1 LGFSSFR
8 IIDLFRKRAGARI
21 PFSVREIELP
31 DSGSIE
37 LFERAFKSPPPME
50 PRHFVAILQRKDGSD
65 NAHRVGGYI
74 HFSRFEDGV
83 FLCGGLCIDWR
94 LYRALSRDERAEIAG
109 QGSLSRWL
117 SLKSIA
123 SLGDRTAVFAY
134 TGDRRSRRDALA
146 LGFETTRAPF
156 LLVQW
161 HGAIPDSS
169 RAALISR
176 VEAHGPF

>member
-8 IIDLFRKRAGARI
+8 IVDLFRKQADARI
-21 PFSVREIELP
+21 PFRVQEIERP
-31 DSGSIE
+31 DSGSVA
-37 LFERAFKSPPPME
+37 LFQRAFKSPPPVE
-50 PRHFVAILQRKDGSD
+50 PRHFVAILQRKDGGED
-65 NAHRVGGYI
+65 VHRVGGYI

-83 FLCGGLCIDWR
+83 FLCGGLCVDSR
-94 LYRALSRDERAEIAG
+94 LYRVLSRGERAEMAR

-123 SLGDRTAVFAY
+123 SLGQRTAVFAY

-146 LGFETTRAPF
+146 LGFETTRAPY

-161 HGAIPDSS
+161 HDAIPDSS
-169 RAALISR
+169 RAALVSR